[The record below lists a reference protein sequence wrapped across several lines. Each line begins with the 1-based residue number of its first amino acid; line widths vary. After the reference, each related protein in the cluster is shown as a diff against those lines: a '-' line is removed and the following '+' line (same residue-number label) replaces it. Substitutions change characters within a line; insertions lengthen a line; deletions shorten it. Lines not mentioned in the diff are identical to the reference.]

1 MYVYD
6 PRQSLSQVLKEFVNC
21 KEAEELSKID
31 VKIPNQNEK
40 P

>member
-6 PRQSLSQVLKEFVNC
+6 PRQSLSQVLKEFISY
-21 KEAEELSKID
+21 KEAEDLSKIN
-31 VKIPNQNEK
+31 VNIPNQNDK